1 MTLLKSYM
9 GIPSLNNCKENM
21 MDVLT
26 MVIIACL
33 ALTAIILIIGVS
45 SMAQGGDFDEKHSD
59 QLMLARV
66 GMQAITLL
74 LLFVALYLANT

>member
-1 MTLLKSYM
+1 
-9 GIPSLNNCKENM
+9 

-26 MVIIACL
+26 LVIVASLI
-33 ALTAIILIIGVS
+33 LTAVILVIGVG
-45 SMAQGGDFDEKHSD
+45 SMAQGGEFDEMHSE
-59 QLMLARV
+59 QLMFARV